1 MISTKKSIT
10 ILPRSVKG
18 ITLSKNEKIRVIT
31 AGKSHDS
38 NVNIT
43 PIDRSDTDTVVK
55 VENNNDSPV
64 VVEIYSD

>member
-1 MISTKKSIT
+1 MRNIKKSI
-10 ILPRSVKG
+10 IVPPRSIEG

-31 AGKSHDS
+31 TGKLHDS

-43 PIDRSDTDTVVK
+43 RLSRFDTDTIVK

-64 VVEIYSD
+64 VVEIYSE